1 MKEYFSEDVYMQ
13 IKNNNN
19 LIFKALE
26 LVSRLFI
33 DDVDKGGYPYL
44 EHLISVYRNVSS
56 ENQKIVALLHDTIED
71 KNVTKEDLIELG
83 FPKKIVDDVAML
95 SRSKK
100 IEYSKYIDKLVENGS
115 YDALVVKLADLT
127 NNMNLSRIKNPTAED
142 YARVESRYKPAYE
155 KIINKLNEMES

>member
-1 MKEYFSEDVYMQ
+1 MKDYFSEDVYMQ

-56 ENQKIVALLHDTIED
+56 ENQKIIALLHDTIED
-71 KNVTKEDLIELG
+71 KNVTVEYLIELG

-100 IEYSKYIDKLVENGS
+100 IEYSKYIDKLVEKGS

>member
-1 MKEYFSEDVYMQ
+1 MKDYFSEDVYMQ

-71 KNVTKEDLIELG
+71 KNVTADDLIELG

-100 IEYSKYIDKLVENGS
+100 IEYSKYIDKLVEKGS

-142 YARVESRYKPAYE
+142 YARVEYRYKPAYE

>member
-1 MKEYFSEDVYMQ
+1 MKDYFSEDVYMQ

-56 ENQKIVALLHDTIED
+56 ENQKIIA
-71 KNVTKEDLIELG
+71 
-83 FPKKIVDDVAML
+83 
-95 SRSKK
+95 S
-100 IEYSKYIDKLVENGS
+100 
-115 YDALVVKLADLT
+115 
-127 NNMNLSRIKNPTAED
+127 
-142 YARVESRYKPAYE
+142 
-155 KIINKLNEMES
+155 

>member
-26 LVSRLFI
+26 LVSRLFV

-71 KNVTKEDLIELG
+71 KNVTADDLIELG

>member
-1 MKEYFSEDVYMQ
+1 MKDYFSEDVYMQ

-19 LIFKALE
+19 LIFKSLE
-26 LVSRLFI
+26 LVSRLFV

-71 KNVTKEDLIELG
+71 KNVTEEDLIDLG

-95 SRSKK
+95 SSSKK
-100 IEYSKYIDKLVENGS
+100 IEYCKFIDKLVEKGS